1 MALSELKN
9 TSKNLPAEIESAIN
23 SQIEY
28 YKLYSFRVLAK
39 SATGL
44 VNIFIMG
51 LLALA
56 VLFFLAVAGAFAL
69 GTLLQSTPLG
79 FLAMALLLSIL
90 AIAVYWG
97 RKRFVYKP
105 ILERLSEIYFN
116 KD

>member
-9 TSKNLPAEIESAIN
+9 TSKNLPEEIESAIN
-23 SQIEY
+23 SQVEY
-28 YKLYSFRVLAK
+28 YKLYGFRMLAK

-56 VLFFLAVAGAFAL
+56 VFFLAVAGAFAL
-69 GTLLQSTPLG
+69 GTLLQSTTLG
-79 FLAMALLLSIL
+79 FLTIALLLSIL
-90 AIAVYWG
+90 AIVVYWG
-97 RKRFVYKP
+97 RKRFIYRP
-105 ILERLSEIYFN
+105 ILRRLSEIYFN